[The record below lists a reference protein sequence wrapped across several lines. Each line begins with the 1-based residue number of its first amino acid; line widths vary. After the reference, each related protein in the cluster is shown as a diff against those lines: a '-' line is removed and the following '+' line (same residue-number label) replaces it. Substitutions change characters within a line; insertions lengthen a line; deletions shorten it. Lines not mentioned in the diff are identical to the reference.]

1 MERLAEIAV
10 EDSADAIFQS
20 TVRLTRRSLGL
31 KAAFVATATDGTPSS
46 ADART
51 INQRDG
57 LTHPAWGSVVIRP
70 GRGLGGQVMSEVR
83 PLVTANYLEDST
95 ITGDYR
101 PIVQAEGG
109 LRAVGCI
116 PMIIDGRIE
125 ALLYVAAYEA
135 GNLGSRVIDT
145 AAQIADLAVEGLRQA
160 RARAALAAQ
169 ARHALRLDDP
179 KSLRAVAQLAAELPA
194 SSNGHGLTR
203 REFDVLDLLATGA
216 SDADIARSL
225 VISKATAKEHVCNIR
240 RKLGARSRLEA
251 VALARTAGLV

>member
-1 MERLAEIAV
+1 V
-10 EDSADAIFQS
+10 DGFADIKLGDGAAAIFQS

-31 KAAFVATATDGTPSS
+31 QAAFVATATDDTPSA
-46 ADART
+46 ADDRT
-51 INQRDG
+51 ITERDG
-57 LTHPAWGSVVIRP
+57 LMHPGWGDVVIRP
-70 GRGLGGQVMSEVR
+70 GRGLGGQVMRERR
-83 PLVTANYLEDST
+83 PRMVADYLEDST

-101 PIVQAEGG
+101 PIVQAEG
-109 LRAVGCI
+109 LTAAGCV
-116 PMIIDGRIE
+116 PMIMNGRIE
-125 ALLYVAAYEA
+125 ALLYVCAYEP
-135 GNLGSRVIDT
+135 GGLGARVIDT
-145 AAQIADLAVEGLRQA
+145 AAQIAELAVEGLRQA

-179 KSLRAVAQLAAELPA
+179 ESLRAVAQLAADLPP

-225 VISKATAKEHVCNIR
+225 VISKATAKEHVRNIR

-251 VALARTAGLV
+251 VARARSAGLV